1 MKYFLIFISLIASK
15 VHADLNLYDLL
26 LAGKT
31 EFTLMDQCKNGLK
44 QEKVRDSFNS
54 KVVRTNSLTLEQLGI
69 DRYFFHYTNAKAVLE
84 ILEETEKDREE
95 AQKRI
100 LYSNGYQ
107 RLVNH
112 GLIHPETIFNA
123 GGPGFYLAA
132 SPYSS
137 AEYGDAQI
145 MFKINSQAATFKNS
159 IILANELDQLIKREP
174 SISTCPEAVLK
185 TLLLDENNVDLYF
198 YNTPAGWF
206 TVLNED
212 VFQESLISIKKTSHW
227 EGIIAHM
234 ARQNNIAPLLSDID
248 ELTEEHTGIS
258 LNKIFSHLGHK
269 EGDSYIDIVLS
280 EIDYEDAPRKI
291 VGLLKFENDN
301 NFKRHYKSLSSNPD
315 FLEHF
320 LKVPI
325 EGAGMALRKEY
336 KLLINSLDPKILKDV
351 PGKNLKFLE
360 EN

>member
-1 MKYFLIFISLIASK
+1 MKYLLIFISLIVTK
-15 VHADLNLYDLL
+15 VHADLNLYDLFL
-26 LAGKT
+26 EGKT

-44 QEKVRDSFNS
+44 QEKVRDSFSS
-54 KVVRTNSLTLEQLGI
+54 KVVRTNILTLEQLGI

-100 LYSNGYQ
+100 LYNNGYQ

-112 GLIHPETIFNA
+112 GLIHPETIYNA

-145 MFKINSQAATFKNS
+145 MFKINSQATTFRNPKV
-159 IILANELDQLIKREP
+159 LANELDQLIRREP
-174 SISTCPEAVLK
+174 LISTCPKVLLK

-198 YNTPAGWF
+198 YNANAGWF

-212 VFQESLISIKKTSHW
+212 VFQESLISLKKTSHW

-234 ARQNNIAPLLSDID
+234 ASQGNIAPLLSDID
-248 ELTEEHTGIS
+248 ELTDEHTGIS

-301 NFKRHYKSLSSNPD
+301 NFKRHYKSLSSRPD

-320 LKVPI
+320 LKVSI
-325 EGAGMALRKEY
+325 EGAGLALRKAY
-336 KLLINSLDPKILKDV
+336 KHLINSLDPKFLKGV
-351 PGKNLKFLE
+351 PEKNLKLLE